1 MAISKRQ
8 AVHWMFDVAV
18 IIKAINGVLEI
29 AGGNFLMFKPGWI
42 GPTVA
47 DWAEDL
53 LIDHPANWL
62 AQILAEW
69 GDGLTIDTEH
79 FASKYLIAHGA
90 AKLFI
95 AWGLIREKLW
105 AFPTA
110 LVVFG
115 LLILYQTY
123 RLAHTHSPTLAL
135 LIAVDVAVCYL
146 IWREYGFRREG
157 VDVGPRV
164 RSVDT

>member
-18 IIKAINGVLEI
+18 AVKAFNGVLEI
-29 AGGNFLMFKPGWI
+29 AGGSFLLLKPGWL
-42 GPTVA
+42 GSTA
-47 DWAEDL
+47 DALAASL
-53 LIDHPANWL
+53 LTQHPANWFAL
-62 AQILAEW
+62 LIDRW
-69 GDGLTIDTEH
+69 SDGLTADTER
-79 FASKYLIAHGA
+79 FASTYLIAHGV

-115 LLILYQTY
+115 LLILYQMY
-123 RLAHTHSPTLAL
+123 RVAHTHSLTLAL
-135 LIAVDVAVCYL
+135 LIAIDIVVCYL
-146 IWREYGFRREG
+146 IWREYGFRRDDIDAG
-157 VDVGPRV
+157 VGIANR
-164 RSVDT
+164 